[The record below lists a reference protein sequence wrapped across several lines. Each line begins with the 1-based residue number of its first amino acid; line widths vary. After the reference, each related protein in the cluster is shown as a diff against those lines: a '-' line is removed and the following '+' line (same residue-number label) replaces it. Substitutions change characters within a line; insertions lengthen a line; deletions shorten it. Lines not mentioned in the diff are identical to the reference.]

1 MSHTTVASEV
11 SARATEFVAEHPR
24 LVVTMVLLVLLIA
37 AQGSVAAATELG
49 DGTLVGTSGSG
60 SVDDGP

>member
-1 MSHTTVASEV
+1 MSRTNVASEV
-11 SARATEFVAEHPR
+11 GARTTGFVANHPR
-24 LVVTMVLLVLLIA
+24 LVVTMVLLLVLIA
-37 AQGSVAAATELG
+37 AQGSVAAATELS